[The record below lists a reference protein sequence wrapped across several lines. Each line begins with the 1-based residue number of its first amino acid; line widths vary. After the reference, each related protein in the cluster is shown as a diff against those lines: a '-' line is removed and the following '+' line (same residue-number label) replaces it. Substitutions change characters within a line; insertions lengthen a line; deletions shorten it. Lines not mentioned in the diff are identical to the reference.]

1 MTRTSRWT
9 LLVAGTLLALPL
21 AAQDF
26 YVYPQKGQS
35 AAQQEQDQF
44 ACYQWA
50 RDQSGFDPMQRP
62 QASAPP
68 PKTQAP
74 TSSAG
79 RGAVGGAVT
88 GAIIGGATKGDVGR
102 SAAYGAAAGALFG
115 NARRNSQVEANRQQQ
130 DQWARQEGARYEQ
143 QRHSYNRA
151 YAACMEGRG
160 YTVK

>member
-1 MTRTSRWT
+1 MIRTSRWI

-62 QASAPP
+62 QASAPAP
-68 PKTQAP
+68 QGREP

-79 RGAVGGAVT
+79 KGAIGGAVS
-88 GAIIGGATKGDVGR
+88 GAIIGGVTKGDVGE
-102 SAAYGAAAGALFG
+102 SAAIGAVAGALFG
-115 NARRNSQVEANRQQQ
+115 NARRNRQVESNRQQQ

-143 QRHSYNRA
+143 QRQSYNRA